1 MAREEGFRI
10 KSYHSDN
17 GIFACPEFKQHCSSQ
32 KQKYNFGAVGAKHQ
46 NGIAERNIKTV
57 AQWARANML
66 HLATLWPEYANAKYW
81 PQAIDYAVWVF
92 NRLPNM
98 ESGISPNEIWS
109 SVRSPSEEISRS
121 HVFGCPVYVLDA
133 SLQDGKKIPKWNP
146 RARLGLFL
154 GFSDLHSSLVPMV
167 LNVSTGFI
175 SPQFHVIFDDKFETV
190 HSLPLDQP
198 LDKQWA
204 DIFKL
209 GRECFL
215 DIDYDESDRPLLPSL
230 SDLIKEYNAAK
241 ELQKA
246 SAPTV
251 SVDFEP
257 VDISA
262 YQPSNQPPITDLK
275 PTPTQRT
282 NQLIN
287 PTEIPLQDP
296 PTDLPRNIVPGGDG
310 YENERAQENV
320 APGGAAV
327 PINNIPFAPG
337 GAAVPINNVPVAPDR
352 PKRNNVGTYKD
363 GPAVIRKFP
372 IDGEAYDFSF
382 ANVEEWEHPVPAVAN
397 RGRITD
403 YHPNQKL
410 ERGYLAE
417 CFLLQD
423 NWFEDPTCLA
433 AVNSNLVL
441 DSWEMN
447 EYYFN
452 DIPDP
457 RVLEART
464 SKTSKYNEDNP
475 SFDTATRGPFQAQF
489 WQAMRLE
496 FKTLTEDFDC
506 WEYVPNP
513 GKNVLPSTW
522 AFKIKRYPDGRVKKF
537 KARFCARG
545 DRQQEGIDYFE
556 TWAPVVQWSTV
567 RIVMTLAV
575 KLNLI
580 SVQCDITAAFI
591 HGRVPPTE
599 TIYVHQPRG
608 FNRGNG
614 DEVLRLKRT
623 LYGLKQSPRYFFQYI
638 SERLIKQNL
647 RASEFDPCLFMNES
661 LIVIVYVD
669 DILIYGR
676 NEAEIDNLIERLKHE
691 DIALHKE
698 GTAEGYLGVDIQRDG
713 ENITLKQEG
722 LTKRI
727 IEALGLNSKYS
738 TPVDT
743 PAETGALGRD
753 VDGKEASGTINYASV
768 VGMLLYL
775 GHSRPD
781 ISFATHQC
789 ARYNHSPKQSHEE
802 ALKRIGRYLKGTLQ
816 KGLILNPSHSL
827 KIDCYPDADFAGLW
841 TRDDKQDPHCV
852 RSRTGYVICVSNCPV
867 LWKSKLQSEIALSTM
882 EAEYV
887 ALSTSCR
894 DLFPLIDITKELC
907 ETIKVDMNTD
917 TKMHIKIHEDNVGAL
932 TLGKLEPRRMTPR
945 SKHYAVKY
953 HWFREHIGP
962 RNIQLVKIS
971 SNEQLGDLFTKGL
984 SRVLFQG
991 LRKKLMGW

>member
-1 MAREEGFRI
+1 MARDEGFRI

-17 GIFACPEFKQHCSSQ
+17 GIFASPDFKHHCSLQ
-32 KQKYNFGAVGAKHQ
+32 NQKYNFGAVGAKHQ

-66 HLATLWPEYANAKYW
+66 HLATLWPQYANAKYW

-109 SVRSPSEEISRS
+109 GVRSPSEELSRS

-154 GFSDLHSSLVPMV
+154 GFSELHSSQVPLV
-167 LNVSTGFI
+167 LNVNTGYI

-190 HSLPLDQP
+190 NSLPAEQP

-204 DIFKL
+204 DIIKL

-215 DIDYDESDRPLLPSL
+215 DIDYDKNDLPILPSL
-230 SDLIKEYNAAK
+230 SDLIKEYSKAK
-241 ELQKA
+241 ANQKENE
-246 SAPTV
+246 PTI
-251 SVDFEP
+251 SVEFEP
-257 VDISA
+257 VDNNA
-262 YQPSNQPPITDLK
+262 YQPPNPLESPSKNPIIPTTPVNQHANQPPF
-275 PTPTQRT
+275 PS
-282 NQLIN
+282 
-287 PTEIPLQDP
+287 
-296 PTDLPRNIVPGGDG
+296 TDLPQNIVPGGDD
-310 YENERAQENV
+310 NETIPLQENKATGGV
-320 APGGAAV
+320 ETPNNDNWQVEAPNDNTSG
-327 PINNIPFAPG
+327 
-337 GAAVPINNVPVAPDR
+337 R
-352 PKRNNVGTYKD
+352 PRRNNVGTYKD
-363 GPAVIRKFP
+363 GPAIIRRLP
-372 IDGEAYDFSF
+372 IEGESYDFSF
-382 ANVEEWEHPVPAVAN
+382 SNVINEWEHPVPAVAN
-397 RGRITD
+397 RGRTTE
-403 YHPNQKL
+403 YHPNQ
-410 ERGYLAE
+410 RIQQGFLAE
-417 CFLLQD
+417 CYLLQ
-423 NWFEDPTCLA
+423 NSWFEDPTCMA
-433 AVNSNLVL
+433 AINSNLVL
-441 DSWEMN
+441 DSWDTE

-452 DIPDP
+452 EVSDP

-464 SKTSKYNEDNP
+464 TKSKYNEDNP

-489 WQAMRLE
+489 WQAMRIE
-496 FKTLTEDFDC
+496 FKTLTDKFDC

-591 HGRVPPTE
+591 HGRVPVTE

-608 FNRGNG
+608 FHRGNG

-623 LYGLKQSPRYFFQYI
+623 LYGLKQSPRYFFEYI
-638 SERLIKQNL
+638 TERLVKQNL
-647 RASEFDPCLFMNES
+647 HASKFDPCLFMNDS
-661 LIVIVYVD
+661 LIIIIYVD
-669 DILIYGR
+669 DILIYAR
-676 NEAEIDNLIERLKHE
+676 TEVEIDSLIERLKND

-713 ENITLKQEG
+713 NNIILKQEG

-727 IEALGLNSKYS
+727 IEALGLDSKYS

-743 PAETGALGRD
+743 PAESAALGRD
-753 VDGKEASGTINYASV
+753 IDGKDASGSINYASV

-789 ARYNHSPKQSHEE
+789 ARYTHSPKQSHED
-802 ALKRIGRYLKGTLQ
+802 ALKRIGRYLKGSLKQGLQ
-816 KGLILNPSHSL
+816 MNPSKTL

-852 RSRTGYVICVSNCPV
+852 RSRTGYVICLSDCPV
-867 LWKSKLQSEIALSTM
+867 LWKSKLQTEIALSTM
-882 EAEYV
+882 EAEYI

-894 DLFPLIDITKELC
+894 DLFPLIDITNELC
-907 ETIKVDMNTD
+907 TALKVKMQTD
-917 TKMHIKIHEDNVGAL
+917 TQMHIKIHEDNVGAL

-971 SNEQLGDLFTKGL
+971 SNDQLGDLFTKGL